1 MDAPTL
7 TATAAATISGVLL
20 GEYQRRRLTTLTY
33 RYPEETTQAWPEPST
48 RRWVPLALAGVLGA
62 LTLRYTATGEA
73 VHLLHLYPLAITAP
87 WLAAVDA
94 DVHRLPYRTTMLA
107 LLASILG
114 VVATAALT
122 RTWPLAA
129 AAALGWAL
137 SYGLFWALNKVG
149 RGALGY
155 GDVRLAGLIGL
166 TTTPLSASATWLAF
180 LLTLTATGGRCTRPR
195 QPGSR
200 HAYGP
205 WPPRL
210 ARRPLIPL
218 PKTERKGPR
227 A

>member
-33 RYPEETTQAWPEPST
+33 RYPEETTQAWPEPGT

-62 LTLRYTATGEA
+62 LTLGYTATGEA
-73 VHLLHLYPLAITAP
+73 VHLLHLYPLAIAAP
-87 WLAAVDA
+87 WLVAVDA
-94 DVHRLPYRTTMLA
+94 DVHRLPYRTTMLT
-107 LLASILG
+107 LIASVLG
-114 VVATAALT
+114 VLTTAALT

-137 SYGLFWALNKVG
+137 SYGLFWVLNKAG

-180 LLTLTATGGRCTRPR
+180 LLGTLTAAGWAFTRPR

-205 WPPRL
+205 WLLLGWL
-210 ARRPLIPL
+210 AAILIPL
-218 PKTERKGPR
+218 P
-227 A
+227 

>member
-33 RYPEETTQAWPEPST
+33 RYPEETTQAWPEPSP

-73 VHLLHLYPLAITAP
+73 VHLLHLYPLAIAAP
-87 WLAAVDA
+87 WLVAVDA
-94 DVHRLPYRTTMLA
+94 DVHRLPYRTTMLT
-107 LLASILG
+107 LLASVLG

-122 RTWPLAA
+122 RTWLLAA

-137 SYGLFWALNKVG
+137 SYGLFWVLHKAG

-155 GDVRLAGLIGL
+155 GDVRLAGLI
-166 TTTPLSASATWLAF
+166 
-180 LLTLTATGGRCTRPR
+180 
-195 QPGSR
+195 
-200 HAYGP
+200 
-205 WPPRL
+205 
-210 ARRPLIPL
+210 
-218 PKTERKGPR
+218 
-227 A
+227 